1 MAVVIGVFNVNE
13 VSENLFGAFSDEY
26 DVNEVIGVLNEEF
39 DNDEV
44 IAVLDDEWGIDDLI
58 SLLSDVEYNIADV
71 TGPLTLDWWDDEVL
85 SNVVGDTVEIVGFL
99 GGKYDFDDVLWL
111 FNDVEYGVVETMDEF
126 TDDE

>member
-1 MAVVIGVFNVNE
+1 MEELIGVLNVIVELIGASNDDGQGMAVVIGVFNVNE

-58 SLLSDVEYNIADV
+58 SLLSDVEYDIADI
-71 TGPLTLDWWDDEVL
+71 TGPLTLD
-85 SNVVGDTVEIVGFL
+85 
-99 GGKYDFDDVLWL
+99 
-111 FNDVEYGVVETMDEF
+111 
-126 TDDE
+126 